1 MGIKQRI
8 GLREISTLEPA
19 TTIWDTEVAGFGA
32 RRQKSSS
39 VSYIVFYRTGE
50 GRQRVLTIGRHGS
63 PWTPDAARKEAK
75 RVLGLVAAGADPSE
89 DKQSKRHA
97 EDVSQ
102 LCDMYLADAK
112 AGRILSKRK
121 LPKKTRTLVT
131 DESRIECHIKPL
143 LGKRSVKSITR
154 ADVEAFMHSVAEGK
168 TTKRVPT
175 EKKRGL
181 SNVRGGKGAATRTVG
196 LLGAIFSYAVRR
208 GMRSDNPA
216 RGVER
221 FADNRRLRRLR
232 DDEYRIIGN
241 AHLRAAS
248 ENTWPPL
255 VSAAQFIM
263 VTGWRLGE
271 VIELKWDE
279 VDLSRRLALLGDTKT
294 GQSLRLLSR
303 AACDIL
309 RGQSTKEGL
318 VFPAARGL
326 GIMSG
331 FARIWG
337 RIVQSEG
344 LTRDVTP
351 HVLRHSFASLA
362 HDLGL
367 SEPTIASLLGHKGQS
382 VTSRYIHAADAYLL
396 AAADAVANR
405 TLLLMGMRPTSDVIE
420 LRSSVSAA

>member
-1 MGIKQRI
+1 MGVKRRI
-8 GLREISTLEPA
+8 GIREIAALGA
-19 TTIWDTEVAGFGA
+19 GTTVWDTDVAGFGA

-39 VSYIVFYRTGE
+39 VSYIVFYRTAE
-50 GRQRVLTIGRHGS
+50 GRQRVFTIGKHGS
-63 PWTPDAARKEAK
+63 PWTPDTARKEAK
-75 RVLGLVAAGADPSE
+75 RVLGSVAAGADPSE
-89 DKQSKRHA
+89 EKQSKRHA
-97 EDVSQ
+97 ENVSQ

-112 AGRILSKRK
+112 AGRVLSKRK
-121 LPKKTRTLVT
+121 LPKKAKTLVT
-131 DESRIECHIKPL
+131 DESRIERHIKPL

-154 ADVEAFMHSVAEGK
+154 ADVETFMYSVAEGK
-168 TTKRVPT
+168 TARRTPT

-181 SNVRGGKGAATRTVG
+181 SNVRGGKGAATRTIG

-208 GMRSDNPA
+208 GIRNDNPV

-232 DDEYRIIGN
+232 DEEYYVIGK

-248 ENTWPPL
+248 ESAWPPL
-255 VSAAQFIM
+255 VSAAQFMM

-271 VIELKWDE
+271 AIGLKWDE

-294 GQSLRLLSR
+294 GQSIRPLSR

-309 RGQSTKEGL
+309 RDQSTKVGL
-318 VFPAARGL
+318 VFPAARGPSA
-326 GIMSG
+326 MSG

-344 LTRDVTP
+344 LPSDVTP

-405 TLLLMGMRPTSDVIE
+405 TLSLMGMSSTPEVIE
-420 LRSSVSAA
+420 FRQSTSAA

>member
-1 MGIKQRI
+1 MGIKRRI
-8 GLREISTLEPA
+8 GLREISALEHG
-19 TTIWDTEVAGFGA
+19 TTVWDTEVAGFGA
-32 RRQKSSS
+32 RRQRSSS

-50 GRQRVLTIGRHGS
+50 GRQRVLTIGRRGS
-63 PWTPDAARKEAK
+63 PWTPDTDRKEAK
-75 RVLGLVAAGADPSE
+75 RVLGSVAAGADPSE
-89 DKQSKRHA
+89 EKQSKRHA

-112 AGRILSKRK
+112 AGRVLSKRK
-121 LPKKTRTLVT
+121 LPKKAATLVT
-131 DESRIECHIKPL
+131 DESRIERHIKPL
-143 LGKRSVKSITR
+143 LGRRSVKSITR
-154 ADVEAFMHSVAEGK
+154 SDVEAFMHSVAEGK
-168 TTKRVPT
+168 TAKRAPT
-175 EKKRGL
+175 ERKRGP
-181 SNVRGGKGAATRTVG
+181 SNVRGGKGAATRTMG
-196 LLGAIFSYAVRR
+196 LLGAIFTYAVRR
-208 GMRSDNPA
+208 GMRNDNPV

-248 ENTWPPL
+248 ETTWPPL
-255 VSAAQFIM
+255 AAAAQFMM

-271 VIELKWDE
+271 VIGLKWDE

-294 GQSLRLLSR
+294 GQSVRLLSR

-309 RGQSTKEGL
+309 REQSTKEGL

-326 GIMSG
+326 GVMSG

-337 RIVQSEG
+337 RTVQSEG

-362 HDLGL
+362 HDLGYSDRDSL
-367 SEPTIASLLGHKGQS
+367 SLPGTYTLPMPICWRLPTPWPIVHY
-382 VTSRYIHAADAYLL
+382 R
-396 AAADAVANR
+396 
-405 TLLLMGMRPTSDVIE
+405 
-420 LRSSVSAA
+420 

>member
-1 MGIKQRI
+1 MGIKRRI

-39 VSYIVFYRTGE
+39 VSYIVFYRTAE

-63 PWTPDAARKEAK
+63 PWTPDTARKEAK

-89 DKQSKRHA
+89 EKQSKRHA

-112 AGRILSKRK
+112 AGRVLSKRK
-121 LPKKTRTLVT
+121 LPKKTKTLVT
-131 DESRIECHIKPL
+131 DESRIERHIKPL

-154 ADVEAFMHSVAEGK
+154 SDVEAFMHSVAEGK
-168 TTKRVPT
+168 TAKRAPT

-208 GMRSDNPA
+208 GMRNDNPA

-241 AHLRAAS
+241 AHL
-248 ENTWPPL
+248 
-255 VSAAQFIM
+255 
-263 VTGWRLGE
+263 
-271 VIELKWDE
+271 
-279 VDLSRRLALLGDTKT
+279 
-294 GQSLRLLSR
+294 
-303 AACDIL
+303 
-309 RGQSTKEGL
+309 
-318 VFPAARGL
+318 
-326 GIMSG
+326 
-331 FARIWG
+331 
-337 RIVQSEG
+337 
-344 LTRDVTP
+344 
-351 HVLRHSFASLA
+351 
-362 HDLGL
+362 
-367 SEPTIASLLGHKGQS
+367 
-382 VTSRYIHAADAYLL
+382 L
-396 AAADAVANR
+396 AA
-405 TLLLMGMRPTSDVIE
+405 
-420 LRSSVSAA
+420 